1 VPFVSGLCIASDN
14 SRVATPSVHFIP
26 RILQPLDAL
35 LLLLA
40 VFAKVEVG
48 FTESLNLVEQMLIVF
63 VFTHGL
69 ASFAFNSFM
78 MSHNPII
85 ITMLASGFS
94 I

>member
-1 VPFVSGLCIASDN
+1 VS
-14 SRVATPSVHFIP
+14 IP
-26 RILQPLDAL
+26 RLLQPLDAL

-69 ASFAFNSFM
+69 ASFN
-78 MSHNPII
+78 
-85 ITMLASGFS
+85 ASKA